1 MCSYSEAAI
10 EPSSHKSITFYFLTT
25 TCKSYF
31 LVKAQVWIIHVDT
44 WRLFDDDTRSIRL
57 HIDLAWMLKGL
68 FLSKG
73 MQLYKTINS
82 VKSIFLGFSAMV
94 PNNYDVEKVL
104 ENTYFVF
111 YILYNAFQRLLLVD
125 TTNKKVYGR
134 FWF

>member
-1 MCSYSEAAI
+1 M
-10 EPSSHKSITFYFLTT
+10 
-25 TCKSYF
+25 
-31 LVKAQVWIIHVDT
+31 DT
-44 WRLFDDDTRSIRL
+44 SRRFDDDTRSIRL
-57 HIDLAWMLKGL
+57 HIDFAWTLKGL

-125 TTNKKVYGR
+125 TTNKKVYGK
-134 FWF
+134 FPF

>member
-10 EPSSHKSITFYFLTT
+10 EPSSHKSFTFYFLTT

-31 LVKAQVWIIHVDT
+31 LVKAQVSIIHVDT
-44 WRLFDDDTRSIRL
+44 SRCFDDDTRSIRL
-57 HIDLAWMLKGL
+57 HIDFAWTLKGL

-125 TTNKKVYGR
+125 TTNKKVYGK
-134 FWF
+134 FPF